1 MNFRSNHSNQYQRFI
16 TKLPT
21 KFFPN
26 LIPEMINKTR
36 KQSKAEKIEEFVL
49 IFEDYFK
56 NLLGIEKNQ
65 EDSLEF
71 VNNIEGYKDQQRD
84 FDEPEVVMSLP
95 NPDQISQEFQP
106 LQKQYEIF
114 EQIIQALV
122 LEQKSIQDKLFLKA
136 IEIAFIQLQDHKIYS
151 LFEQR
156 TRGLE
161 TIPSEQR
168 NAMNLLGTNQQIL
181 DQSHQYCCFIEH
193 NNYNHKSQDF
203 GFCQREVYFRKIVH
217 QFRQDLFE
225 LASLNKWNIQ
235 LTTQQIQI
243 DFQKIQQ
250 QQQKAFSQGDYLR
263 QIKSSWHKTQ
273 NETSDLLTLVRNILI
288 IQFSR
293 KGFVV
298 RSILSND
305 GLKIYLLLYMPEQML
320 EIAAENFQLQKKLCF
335 CFSDLFSLEPVDKQL
350 RPLRLNGRLW
360 KPDEYNISSYFQYLR
375 PLIIEQ
381 IMQINFK
388 RLARDVGQSNINN
401 ELFEYGKVHFYGDWE
416 GPTDDEWTA
425 YYIYLVHLNKQIQI
439 QRKQY
444 FIESDIA
451 LILDKQK
458 SVEELFAIRTGQNPK
473 GYFEFKEE
481 EQEQIQVLFE
491 KIRQLQDQSNKIQLS
506 QKLPIL
512 KKIKLFKQQ
521 QLAFNYFLIFQEAL
535 KVANSTAQT
544 LKTLWDRYSQQPFE
558 LYIPFILR
566 QHSQSIKTIAK
577 SQLKWSR
584 YISKQSHQITLF
596 PTNERLKLA
605 YFVLSKT
612 IRLEVFLNM
621 KLINSIFCLHNKYE
635 LYGIC
640 KNHQQDVNQDI
651 YMYEQQPF
659 DLSNKWNL
667 NYLYP
672 WSMPI
677 SKICIYFGEK
687 IGLYFKFSS
696 YYIKFF
702 TIMAALGF
710 MCNLLMYSTNTENN
724 NISLVIQT
732 IFSIC
737 NVNLNCF
744 ITDYWSQTQF
754 AFNIQNGQNYNYKY
768 NQIRS
773 SFKGEQIRSIS
784 TDQLNF
790 TGIIH
795 FQFFWRI
802 SISIFV
808 LILIFGS
815 DVCIT
820 IGLYFFNLYLE
831 SIFIKAGIQF
841 KNFEIIVTAILNF
854 SIQIIV
860 EYYYESI
867 AVILTDFENF
877 YTVEHYENSY
887 CLKKYALI
895 CFSQLFP
902 LMMLCYLNGSLN
914 LKCSLNN
921 CIEQAEYFFGTSV
934 SLILFHQ
941 LGKFL
946 ITIINVKRRT
956 KIINN
961 SQQNNNLLSYIENQ
975 ESQIPFQ
982 ESQEKYGIIDEYMKF
997 FVLSTL
1003 INMFGGLFP
1012 LSYTLFWFW
1021 MILQFQIVKFRL
1033 LFQIQR
1039 PWPKGDSSL
1048 GIWSE
1053 IHQFI
1058 NLISLLNNSSLICVY
1073 YYHYLQ
1079 DDVIQLFV
1087 TLLFYNFFIKYI
1099 TKTTFQSPPLILEYI
1114 IKRGNYIYQNN
1125 IKILTNRNTRREK
1138 ENKVQLQRCPLYKVF
1153 GSNGMQRADYFET
1166 ISSDDEILDHQRKKI
1181 QLISQRLVE
1190 QETNYIFQKAEI
1202 IQNEDHIKQ
1211 MQSPINSISSK
1222 HSNSSP
1228 LNTVSSPLFTI
1239 SSSKQNNRTK
1249 TIFEP
1254 FEQTTNLMSIS
1265 TKDIQKQGKSKF
1277 QFMITEIMKKLQQVD
1292 KLDYQFFY
1300 NYYKKRTTNWAFQ
1313 IQSCKLGSKQ
1323 LIKDRTIIWRFFF
1336 RLHLLSSYNMLWN
1349 DYRLV
1354 QSQSYIKRKQKALHN
1369 LDYKRFQI
1377 LKASFENQNK
1387 YFKAE
1392 AALKFSKQFRQF
1404 GNQLTLEERKEYNEL
1419 VVKYNKFIEKKSW
1432 LNCRKVSVFRYKGL
1446 FFRGFRKQSIRKQAI
1461 QFVLEYYE
1469 ATKKLEEAQN
1479 GSDIHKKFNNL
1490 VQYTQINQY
1499 NLELFIDLFNKLE
1512 YEQKKSYI
1520 FPSVN
1525 GRIQQKNYYLNSL
1538 KSEVFKNIIDKSKDT
1553 YIFEQYSTKL
1563 EEFVLQ
1569 YCFDEMNQIPILKM
1583 KKHLHDLLWIVEIDD
1598 QEYLM
1603 QFFQIKHGQQLQ
1615 FLRYHNDGM
1624 GVFVSESKNYIKLLN
1639 IIDQIDDF
1647 LIKAYCISLYPC
1659 RDSKTL
1665 YQVIKFRKKHSL
1677 HYTIDQLRQ
1686 FLYANLIILSKGIV
1700 QSISIYNYVL
1710 INNEYMIL
1718 NSIYQDDNPLLQLV
1732 QVVIEMILL
1741 DPIKNFGEA
1750 LKFVEHPLLPF
1761 LMEILYN
1768 DLTASQALQN
1778 MEKQDP
1784 FSDINFQL
1792 NHNQK
1797 DECYQFYIENM
1808 KHQINF
1814 HLRMKQFQKSIVLI
1828 QEVQDYLAIQH
1839 NVLTINFMETFLDY
1853 ISRDIQTYLLKSHE
1867 IKKILDTLLIFYF
1880 KISALFGLKQQIEPE
1895 NSQII
1900 SAIKK
1905 CCSQLKIILKQLSF
1919 NIKLENLSEVEH
1931 RTILKQKLKQTID
1944 NQSSVSSF
1952 ERLNLINTLRK
1963 NSKYILLLIQFH
1975 TQIQRYKNQFTL
1987 IKAIYNYFNKNFI
2000 LADLQ
2005 YIQIIQR
2012 EEQLAFREPIPKFL
2026 NVPLDHT
2033 PGLINLKQS
2042 SPLDEDND
2050 DIRNEEFSIKS
2061 EGIIDRNT
2069 LYCTQLTYFKY
2080 LHLINL
2086 YDNRNEEFKKYYL
2099 EFQQIEGAHIP
2110 VYKFYLNQLKLLN
2123 KEEIEQQDENY
2134 EEQCDVG
2141 KYLTIKYNKWKEI
2154 THNKQVDLI
2163 ESDDAELLKFQ
2174 VMIFSNI
2181 QPTFKNR
2188 KILQHS
2194 MQLCAQSKNN
2204 CYNLLFRIKL
2214 IQFILH
2220 LDNVQPVNHN
2230 ISQFIQKTK
2239 FCSQS
2244 QQSFIELLKQI
2255 HQQIQ
2260 LKQDS
2265 WFFHSSLEELQVF
2278 YYLSVCF
2285 AYSPKHIENLLLDET
2300 EIAKH
2305 AINQIKKFQFK
2316 SKFYCQTL
2324 KCTQINNRK
2333 GYQLQFDSSLCK
2345 QQQQQL
2351 FCQFLNCSL
2360 KQYHNLKGAYQ
2371 QILECQSDN
2380 IEPSIFVLALIHNY
2394 LQLQQYDLADLMTQF
2409 SLKLIQCQALIFEKK
2424 HNGFEQDLYVIESL
2438 YKGNNNC
2445 IPYPEKYLFEYSETF
2460 YHFEDV
2466 KFYAQYILFNIMMN
2480 QNYYLMQEIASKV
2493 IKTLKGNQIYCRL
2506 IHIFEYQ
2513 LDAINAM
2520 IGKIDPK
2527 TQRNYQ
2533 DLEKIESDLSLNNY
2547 LEKTLIYAIL
2557 ALLQCKYHLNLID
2570 YENALKYSEK
2580 VLKYVVTYLKQEQ
2593 TILSIINRKLIQEYP
2608 VHILFKDLKI
2618 IEYEYLIDEIV
2629 DSDYI
2634 HLFNKDFINEAILN
2648 HLRILI
2654 NLGKN
2659 VPKVN
2664 ILFSLQ
2670 LSQIH
2675 KTHQPYLQMIYAM
2688 YFNFLL
2694 KEKDNKLIENLLVDE
2709 SNQIAQIRKKIK
2721 DEEMKYNA
2729 HSSLKLYTES
2739 DAGLIHQNLIF
2750 LDFQLNV
2757 LLNSKNK
2764 VNKKLINNWILSS
2777 TQKAINGYQNIQQ
2790 TISYLVH
2797 PHISILYIIQYES
2810 FQFLNQIQK
2819 AQDMIDLTN
2828 ESISGWYEENKH
2840 PFQGVFLYYLGIHDR
2855 WLYSQYA
2862 RCLKTINQLNRF
2874 DIDEITRIVQG
2885 LIYQEKQLIAILD
2898 NNTQNRTNQF
2908 GDLINEYLIV
2918 SIGRKPK
2925 QIREI
2930 SKFNLDVQSIL
2941 DDVLEKSSIKTL
2953 NGIQKF
2959 FDALAVFYQIGTEHN
2974 CKDLIKRIIVE
2985 SN

>member
-1 MNFRSNHSNQYQRFI
+1 MNFRSSHSNQYQRFI

-26 LIPEMINKTR
+26 LIPEIINKTG
-36 KQSKAEKIEEFVL
+36 KQSKAEKIEDFVE
-49 IFEDYFK
+49 IFQDYFK
-56 NLLGIEKNQ
+56 YLLGIEKN
-65 EDSLEF
+65 EEELLHSE
-71 VNNIEGYKDQQRD
+71 NNIASFDDCLSQ
-84 FDEPEVVMSLP
+84 FDEPEVVVSLP
-95 NPDQISQEFQP
+95 NPDYISEEPQLQ
-106 LQKQYEIF
+106 QKQYEIVD
-114 EQIIQALV
+114 QIVQALV

-136 IEIAFIQLQDHKIYS
+136 IEIAFIQLSDRKTYS

-161 TIPSEQR
+161 TIPNDQR
-168 NAMNLLGTNQQIL
+168 NAMNLLGTNQQIF
-181 DQSHQYCCFIEH
+181 DQSNQFCGFIE
-193 NNYNHKSQDF
+193 NNNNNRNSQDF
-203 GFCQREVYFRKIVH
+203 GLCQREIQIKKAVN
-217 QFRQDLFE
+217 QFRQDLLE
-225 LASLNKWNIQ
+225 LASQNKWNIQ
-235 LTTQQIQI
+235 MTAQQIQI

-250 QQQKAFSQGDYLR
+250 QQQKAYSQGEYLR
-263 QIKSSWHKTQ
+263 LIQSQWNKTM

-288 IQFSR
+288 VQFSR
-293 KGFVV
+293 KGFMV
-298 RSILSND
+298 RSIISED
-305 GLKIYLLLYMPEQML
+305 GSKIYLLLYMPEQML
-320 EIAAENFQLQKKLCF
+320 EIAAENCQLSKKLCF

-360 KPDEYNISSYFQYLR
+360 KPDEYSISSYLQYLR
-375 PLIIEQ
+375 PLIIDQ

-401 ELFEYGKVHFYGDWE
+401 ELFEYGKINFYGDQE

-425 YYIYLVHLNKQIQI
+425 YYIYLVHLNKQIEI
-439 QRKQY
+439 QRKKY

-458 SVEELFAIRTGQNPK
+458 SAEELFALRTGQKPK
-473 GYFEFKEE
+473 GYFEFTEE
-481 EQEQIQVLFE
+481 EQEQIQILFE
-491 KIRQLQDQSNKIQLS
+491 KIRELQGQQNKIQLS

-521 QLAFNYFLIFQEAL
+521 QLASNYYLIFQEAL
-535 KVANSTAQT
+535 KVANSTGQT
-544 LKTLWDRYSQQPFE
+544 LKTIWDRYYQQPFE
-558 LYIPFILR
+558 LYIPFTLR
-566 QHSQSIKTIAK
+566 QHSQSIKNIAK

-584 YISKQSHQITLF
+584 YLSKENHQITLF

-605 YFVLSKT
+605 YFVLSTT
-612 IRLEVFLNM
+612 IRLDIFINM
-621 KLINSIFCLHNKYE
+621 KLINSVFSLHNNYE
-635 LYGIC
+635 LFGISN
-640 KNHQQDVNQDI
+640 NHQQEINSEF

-659 DLSNKWNL
+659 DLSGKWNL

-696 YYIKFF
+696 YYIQFS
-702 TIMAALGF
+702 TIMAALGVIF
-710 MCNLLMYSTNTENN
+710 NMIMYSTNIQHND
-724 NISLVIQT
+724 ISLVAQS
-732 IFSIC
+732 IFSILII
-737 NVNLNCF
+737 NLNCF
-744 ITDYWSQTQF
+744 LTDYWNQTQF
-754 AFNIQNGQNYNYKY
+754 AFNIQNGQNNNYKY
-768 NQIRS
+768 NLIRS

-831 SIFIKAGIQF
+831 SIFASTSIQF
-841 KNFEIIVTAILNF
+841 RNFEIIVTAILNYV
-854 SIQIIV
+854 IQIIV

-867 AVILTDFENF
+867 AIVLTDFENF
-877 YTVEHYENSY
+877 QTVEHYENSY

-902 LMMLCYLNGSLN
+902 LLILCFLNGELN
-914 LKCSLNN
+914 LKCSQNN
-921 CIEQAEYFFGTSV
+921 CIGQAQYFFGTT
-934 SLILFHQ
+934 LL
-941 LGKFL
+941 L
-946 ITIINVKRRT
+946 TIINVKRR
-956 KIINN
+956 I
-961 SQQNNNLLSYIENQ
+961 QQIKEKSYSSKNLLTFIENQ
-975 ESQIPFQ
+975 ESKTPFQ
-982 ESQEKYGIIDEYMKF
+982 QTQEKYGIIDEYMKF
-997 FVLSTL
+997 FLLSTL

-1012 LSYTLFWFW
+1012 LSFTLFWIW
-1021 MILQFQIVKFRL
+1021 MILQFQIVKFKL
-1033 LFQIQR
+1033 LYQIQR

-1048 GIWSE
+1048 GIWFE

-1058 NLISLLNNSSLICVY
+1058 NFISLLSNCSLICVY
-1073 YYHYLQ
+1073 YYKYLQ

-1099 TKTTFQSPPLILEYI
+1099 TNTTFLSPPLILEYI
-1114 IKRGNYIYQNN
+1114 VKRGQYIYQNN
-1125 IKILTNRNTRREK
+1125 IKILTNRSSRREQ
-1138 ENKVQLQRCPLYKVF
+1138 ENKVLLQRCPLYKVF

-1190 QETNYIFQKAEI
+1190 QETNYLISKAEI
-1202 IQNEDHIKQ
+1202 IQNEDHVKQ
-1211 MQSPINSISSK
+1211 TQSPINSNSSK
-1222 HSNSSP
+1222 ISNSSP
-1228 LNTVSSPLFTI
+1228 LNSVSSPIFTVSS
-1239 SSSKQNNRTK
+1239 SRQNNRMK
-1249 TIFEP
+1249 SIIDP
-1254 FEQTTNLMSIS
+1254 FESTTQIQNSA
-1265 TKDIQKQGKSKF
+1265 KEIQKLGKSKF
-1277 QFMITEIMKKLQQVD
+1277 QLMITEIIKKLQQVD

-1300 NYYKKRTTNWAFQ
+1300 NYYKKRSINWAFQ
-1313 IQSCKLGSKQ
+1313 IQSCQSGPKQ
-1323 LIKDRTIIWRFFF
+1323 LIRDRTIIWRFFF
-1336 RLHLLSSYNMLWN
+1336 RLQLLSSYNMLWN

-1354 QSQSYIKRKQKALHN
+1354 QSQSYFRRKQKALHN

-1377 LKASFENQNK
+1377 LKQSFENQNK
-1387 YFKAE
+1387 YYKAQ

-1419 VVKYNKFIEKKSW
+1419 VLKYNKFIEKKSW
-1432 LNCRKVSVFRYKGL
+1432 LNCRKVTIFRYKGL

-1490 VQYTQINQY
+1490 VQYTQLNQY
-1499 NLELFIDLFNKLE
+1499 TLELFIELFNKLE
-1512 YEQKKSYI
+1512 YEQKTSYI

-1569 YCFDEMNQIPILKM
+1569 YCLDEMNQIPNITM
-1583 KKHLHDLLWIVEIDD
+1583 KKHLHDLLWIVEVED

-1615 FLRYHNDGM
+1615 FLKHYNNGL

-1647 LIKAYCISLYPC
+1647 LIKAYCVSLYPC
-1659 RDSKTL
+1659 LDCKTL

-1677 HYTIDQLRQ
+1677 HYTIDQLMQ

-1700 QSISIYNYVL
+1700 NSLSIYTYAL
-1710 INNEYMIL
+1710 SNNEYMIL
-1718 NSIYQDDNPLLQLV
+1718 NSILQEDNPVFQLV
-1732 QVVIEMILL
+1732 QVILEMILL
-1741 DPIKNFGEA
+1741 DPIEDLGEVLKNI
-1750 LKFVEHPLLPF
+1750 EHPLLSF
-1761 LMEILYN
+1761 LMDILYN
-1768 DLTASQALQN
+1768 DLTASQALEN
-1778 MEKQDP
+1778 MQKQDP
-1784 FSDINFQL
+1784 FSDINFQFNL
-1792 NHNQK
+1792 NLK
-1797 DECYQFYIENM
+1797 DQSYQFYIENM

-1814 HLRMKQFQKSIVLI
+1814 HLRMKQFKKSIQLI
-1828 QEVQDYLAIQH
+1828 QEAEDYLAAQH
-1839 NVLTINFMETFLDY
+1839 NVQTINFMEKFLDY
-1853 ISRDIQTYLLKSHE
+1853 ISREIQTYILKPHD

-1900 SAIKK
+1900 AAIKK

-1931 RTILKQKLKQTID
+1931 RTILKQKFKQTQD

-1952 ERLNLINTLRK
+1952 ERLNLISTLRK
-1963 NSKYILLLIQFH
+1963 NSKYILILIQFH

-2012 EEQLAFREPIPKFL
+2012 EEELAFREPIPTFL

-2050 DIRNEEFSIKS
+2050 DIGNEEYQTKS
-2061 EGIIDRNT
+2061 KGIIDRNT

-2086 YDNRNEEFKKYYL
+2086 YDNRNEEFSKYYQQ
-2099 EFQQIEGAHIP
+2099 FKQIEGAYIP
-2110 VYKFYLNQLKLLN
+2110 VYNFYLNQLKLLN
-2123 KEEIEQQDENY
+2123 KEEIQQQDQEY

-2141 KYLTIKYNKWKEI
+2141 KYLIIKFKKWKEI
-2154 THNKQVDLI
+2154 TSHQQVDLL
-2163 ESDDAELLKFQ
+2163 ESDDLELLKFQ
-2174 VMIFSNI
+2174 IMIFSNL
-2181 QPTFKNR
+2181 QTTFKNR

-2194 MQLCAQSKNN
+2194 MQLFTFSKIC

-2230 ISQFIQKTK
+2230 LSTQIQRTT
-2239 FCSQS
+2239 FCHQN
-2244 QQSFIELLKQI
+2244 QQSFIQLLKQI

-2260 LKQDS
+2260 LQQDS

-2278 YYLSVCF
+2278 YYLSICF
-2285 AYSPKHIENLLLDET
+2285 AYSPKHLENLVLEEN
-2300 EIAKH
+2300 EISKH
-2305 AINQIKKFQFK
+2305 ATNQIKKFQFK

-2333 GYQLQFDSSLCK
+2333 GYQLQFDSNLGK

-2360 KQYHNLKGAYQ
+2360 KQYHNLRGSYQ
-2371 QILECQSDN
+2371 QISECLNDD
-2380 IEPSIFVLALIHNY
+2380 IESSIFVLALIHNY
-2394 LQLQQYDLADLMTQF
+2394 LQLQQFDLVDLMTQF
-2409 SLKLIQCQALIFEKK
+2409 SLRLIQCEAPIFDKK
-2424 HNGFEQDLYVIESL
+2424 HQGFEQDLYVVESL
-2438 YKGNNNC
+2438 YKSNHNC
-2445 IPYPEKYLFEYSETF
+2445 IPYPQKYLFEYTDTF
-2460 YHFEDV
+2460 YNFEDI

-2480 QNYYLMQEIASKV
+2480 QNYFLIQEIVTKL
-2493 IKTLKGNQIYCRL
+2493 INTLKGNAIYCRF

-2513 LDAINAM
+2513 LDAIQAM

-2527 TQRNYQ
+2527 KQRNYQ
-2533 DLEKIESDLSLNNY
+2533 DQEKIESDLNLNNY
-2547 LEKTLIYAIL
+2547 LERTLIYAIL
-2557 ALLQCKYHLNLID
+2557 ALLQCKYHLNLFD

-2580 VLKYVVTYLKQEQ
+2580 VLKYVVTFLKQEQ
-2593 TILSIINRKLIQEYP
+2593 TILSIINRRLIQEYP
-2608 VHILFKDLKI
+2608 VHTFFKDLKI
-2618 IEYEYLIDEIV
+2618 MEYEFLIDEIV

-2634 HLFNKDFINEAILN
+2634 HIFNKDFINEAILN
-2648 HLRILI
+2648 HIRILI

-2694 KEKDNKLIENLLVDE
+2694 KEKDNKLIEHLLVDE
-2709 SNQIAQIRKKIK
+2709 QNQIGQIRKKIK

-2729 HSSLKLYTES
+2729 YSSLKLYTES
-2739 DAGLIHQNLIF
+2739 DAGFIHQNLIF

-2757 LLNSKNK
+2757 LSNSKNK

-2790 TISYLVH
+2790 TFSYLVH
-2797 PHISILYIIQYES
+2797 PHISIIYLIQYES
-2810 FQFLNQIQK
+2810 YTFLNQMQK
-2819 AQDMIDLTN
+2819 AQDMLDLTN
-2828 ESISGWYEENKH
+2828 ESLSGWYEDNKH
-2840 PFQGVFLYYLGIHDR
+2840 PIKGIFLYHLGIHDR
-2855 WLYSQYA
+2855 WLYSQYI
-2862 RCLKTINQLNRF
+2862 RCLKIIISLNRF
-2874 DIDEITRIVQG
+2874 DIDEITRIAQG

-2898 NNTQNRTNQF
+2898 SNTQNRTFQI
-2908 GDLINEYLIV
+2908 GDLINEYLTQRT
-2918 SIGRKPK
+2918 GKK
-2925 QIREI
+2925 QLQISEI
-2930 SKFNLDVQSIL
+2930 SKNNFDSQSIL
-2941 DDVLEKSSIKTL
+2941 DDVLEKSSLKTL

-2959 FDALAVFYQIGTEHN
+2959 FEALAIFYQIGTEHN
-2974 CKDLIKRIIVE
+2974 CKDLIKRLIVE